1 MPGQMISRTD
11 AEVLIDEQVSR
22 EIIEGTIKQSRAMS
36 MFRRL
41 PNMTSNKT
49 KMRVLDSLP
58 LVYWQNGDNA
68 KKKITKMAW
77 DKKYIVA
84 EEMAVIVPIPEAV
97 LDDASYDIWADV
109 RPRIEEAMGKKFDQ
123 AVFTGADKPA
133 GFRADLLTSV
143 LNAGATVT
151 PGSETLYE
159 SINNAMVKVEES
171 GYNVTGVVGG
181 VDVKGKFRMMVD
193 TTGQPIKG
201 TEIDSLNKAYVD
213 NGAWDKTL
221 AQMIVGDFTQA
232 VYAIR
237 QDITFKVLDQAVIQD
252 PSTGEIVY
260 NLAQDDMVALRVVMR
275 LGWEIPNPIN
285 ALQPD
290 ESVRFP
296 FAAILPG
303 SYSEGRVDVTIN
315 VKDQDSTNLEGA
327 KVNFNGQIKLTN
339 TSGNA
344 VFKANKNSTGLYR
357 ITAENM
363 KRDVI
368 GNIEVETTTKTEN
381 IVINIKKKIGIDP
394 EITNLIITPEEGLQ
408 EGNVNVNA
416 DAIVATL
423 SATGGTSPFTYN
435 LETDEA
441 NGADNASF
449 KIDGSNVKVNITP
462 LTQKD
467 YKINVKVTDNKGK
480 TFTNHATISVSAT
493 E

>member
-143 LNAGATVT
+143 LNAGATIT
-151 PGSETLYE
+151 PGSDTLYK
-159 SINNAMVKVEES
+159 SINDAMVKVEES

-181 VDVKGKFRMMVD
+181 VDVKGKFRMMTD

-201 TEIDSLNKAYVD
+201 TEIDSLSKAYVD

-303 SYSEGRVDVTIN
+303 SYTEDRVDVTIN
-315 VKDQDSTNLEGA
+315 VKDQDATNLSGA
-327 KVNFNGQIKLTN
+327 KVNFNGQIKTTN
-339 TSGNA
+339 ASGNA

-357 ITAENM
+357 VTAEDM
-363 KRDVI
+363 KRDAI
-368 GNIEVETTTKTEN
+368 GSVEVAAAAKTEN
-381 IVINIKKKIGIDP
+381 VVINVKKKVGIDP
-394 EITNLIITPEEGLQ
+394 EITGLTITPTSGLQ
-408 EGNVNVNA
+408 EGNANVNA
-416 DAIVATL
+416 DAVVATL
-423 SATGGTSPFTYN
+423 SAAGGTSPFSYN
-435 LETDEA
+435 LEADET
-441 NGADNASF
+441 NGVDNASF
-449 KIDGSNVKVNITP
+449 KIDGTNVKVNTTP
-462 LTQKD
+462 LTAKE
-467 YKINVKVTDNKGK
+467 YKINVKVTDSKSK
-480 TFTNHATISVSAT
+480 TFTNHATISVAAA